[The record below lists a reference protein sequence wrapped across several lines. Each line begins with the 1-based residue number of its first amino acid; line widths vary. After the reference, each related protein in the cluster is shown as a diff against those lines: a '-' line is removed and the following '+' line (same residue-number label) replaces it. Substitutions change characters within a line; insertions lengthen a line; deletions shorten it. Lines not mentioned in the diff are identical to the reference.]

1 MTEVV
6 AGGGKLSAGGSS
18 VQATMKVV
26 SLAQDAD
33 RGDFKDLDEE
43 KWRALNAQRWWML
56 AVIGGLFVLL
66 NTAVVGLICFA
77 MRTDARLITAHLT
90 SERMVTPAVLS
101 ALIAGTVA
109 QTGAIA
115 YAMAKFLFPDK

>member
-1 MTEVV
+1 MTESVQGTGELH
-6 AGGGKLSAGGSS
+6 AAPSG
-18 VQATMKVV
+18 VQATMKVM

-33 RGDFKDLDEE
+33 SGDFKDVDEE

-77 MRTDARLITAHLT
+77 MRTDTRLITAHLI

>member
-1 MTEVV
+1 LH
-6 AGGGKLSAGGSS
+6 AAPSG
-18 VQATMKVV
+18 VQATMKVM

-33 RGDFKDLDEE
+33 SGDFKDVDEE

-77 MRTDARLITAHLT
+77 MRTDTRLITAHLI

>member
-1 MTEVV
+1 VTETVPGTGELR
-6 AGGGKLSAGGSS
+6 AGESSA
-18 VQATMKVV
+18 QATATVV
-26 SLAQDAD
+26 RLTQDTE
-33 RGDFKDLDEE
+33 RGDFKDLADP
-43 KWRALNAQRWWML
+43 KWEALNAQRWWML
-56 AVIGGLFVLL
+56 GVIGGLFVLL

-77 MRTDARLITAHLT
+77 MRTDARLISAHLAT
-90 SERMVTPAVLS
+90 ERMVTPAVLS